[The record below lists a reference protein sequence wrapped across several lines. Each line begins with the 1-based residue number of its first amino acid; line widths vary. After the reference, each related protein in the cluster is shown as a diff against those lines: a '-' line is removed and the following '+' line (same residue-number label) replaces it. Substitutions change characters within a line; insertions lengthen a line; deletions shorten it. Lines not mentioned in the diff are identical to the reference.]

1 MEYYFDMSEIFIT
14 GHRNPDMDTLCA
26 AYSYAVLKNS
36 IDRVNHYT
44 AVRCGHL
51 SDNVSAQFG
60 IIGIEPPPYM
70 RDVHPKVADVVR
82 TDVDPVQ
89 ASLPVFELMRIMNKY
104 EKRPSVIPIF
114 DGDSFKGLLSIDDIA
129 GWFLNDNLAEYPEY
143 ELTVENIE
151 RVLQCRTLK
160 KGKKTKFHATILAG
174 ASHVEQHPNAIVVMP
189 FGERYIKQ
197 AMKNKAPA
205 IILTDVKGKL
215 PEVDWKDYEGSVFV
229 SDIELTE
236 TIRRLRRA
244 PTVSNLLGQQGHVLQ
259 MSDMFDEAKEHLS
272 SSKLRGLAVFDGD
285 RYVGFV
291 TRRCFLRKP
300 KHNVILVD
308 HNEPT
313 QSIRGVEEAVI
324 REIIDHHR
332 LDAPKTDLPIFIDAE
347 PVGST
352 CTIIYQLFVRNNVVP
367 DIITSKVLLAGILTD
382 TILLRSPTTTGID
395 VLSVERLAP
404 LSGISDYRAFGHAI
418 FEQVEGLE
426 SRDPAK
432 VITADMKVYSEGGLE
447 IGVAQCEVP
456 TLHDIGSYS
465 QKYLEALNTVKDA
478 KRLDWVLL
486 MITDVLKC
494 RSMLLSSGHRLED
507 RLSYEKVGE
516 HMFDMRDAVSRKMQL
531 LPEIIYA
538 VNG

>member
-1 MEYYFDMSEIFIT
+1 
-14 GHRNPDMDTLCA
+14 MDTLCA
-26 AYSYAVLKNS
+26 AYAYAVLKNS

-44 AVRCGHL
+44 AVRCGHI
-51 SDNVSAQFG
+51 SDNVSGQFG

-70 RDVHPKVADVVR
+70 RDVHPKVSDVVR

-89 ASLPVFELMRIMNKY
+89 DSLPVFELMRIMNKY
-104 EKRPSVIPIF
+104 EKRPSVVPLF
-114 DGDSFKGLLSIDDIA
+114 EGEKFKGLLSIDDIA
-129 GWFLNDNLAEYPEY
+129 GWFLNDNLGEYPEY

-160 KGKKTKFHATILAG
+160 VGKETKFRAPLLAG
-174 ASHVEQHPNAIVVMP
+174 ASHVDQHPNAVVVMP
-189 FGERYIKQ
+189 FGERYVKQ
-197 AMKNKAPA
+197 AMKAGVPA
-205 IILTDVKGKL
+205 IVLTDVKGEMPKI
-215 PEVDWKDYEGSVFV
+215 DWKGYEGSVFL

-244 PTVSNLLGQQGHVLQ
+244 PTISNLLGQQGPILQ
-259 MSDMFDEAKEHLS
+259 MTDMFDDAKERLS
-272 SSKLRGLAVFDGD
+272 ALKLRGLAVFDGD
-285 RYVGFV
+285 KYVGFV
-291 TRRCFLRKP
+291 TRRCFLKKP
-300 KHNVILVD
+300 RYNMILVD
-308 HNEPT
+308 HNEPM
-313 QSIRGVEEAVI
+313 QSIRGIEEAAI

-347 PVGST
+347 PLGST

-367 DIITSKVLLAGILTD
+367 DLTTAKVLLAGILAD

-395 VLSVERLAP
+395 VLSAEKLAP
-404 LSGISDYRAFGHAI
+404 LAGIANYREFGQAM
-418 FEQVEGLE
+418 FERVEGLE
-426 SRDPAK
+426 SRDPDQ
-432 VITADMKVYSEGGLE
+432 VITADMKVFTENGRE
-447 IGVAQCEVP
+447 IGIAQCEVP
-456 TLHDIGSYS
+456 TLHDIGDYS
-465 QKYLEALNTVKDA
+465 AKYIMALNSIKEA
-478 KRLDWVLL
+478 RRLDWVVL

>member
-1 MEYYFDMSEIFIT
+1 MSEIFIT

-60 IIGIEPPPYM
+60 IIGITPPPYM

-89 ASLPVFELMRIMNKY
+89 ASLPVFELMMIMNKY

-114 DGDSFKGLLSIDDIA
+114 DGETFKGLLSIDDIA

-160 KGKKTKFHATILAG
+160 TGKNSKFHATILAG
-174 ASHVEQHPNAIVVMP
+174 ASHVDQHTNAIVVMP

-197 AMKNKAPA
+197 AMKNKVPA
-205 IILTDVKGKL
+205 IILTDVKGKM
-215 PEVDWKDYEGSVFV
+215 PELDWGDYEGSVFV

-244 PTVSNLLGQQGHVLQ
+244 PTVSNLLGPQGHVLQ
-259 MSDMFDEAKEHLS
+259 MTDMFDEAKEHLS

-291 TRRCFLRKP
+291 TRRCFLKKP
-300 KHNVILVD
+300 RHNVILVD

-313 QSIRGVEEAVI
+313 QSIRGVEEAVVH
-324 REIIDHHR
+324 EIIDHHR

-352 CTIIYQLFVRNNVVP
+352 CTIIYQLFVRNNIVP
-367 DIITSKVLLAGILTD
+367 DLTTSKVLLAGILAD
-382 TILLRSPTTTGID
+382 TIILRSPTTTGID
-395 VLSVERLAP
+395 VLSAERLAP
-404 LSGISDYRAFGHAI
+404 LSGVSDLKAFGKAM
-418 FEQVEGLE
+418 FERVEGLE
-426 SRDPAK
+426 RRNPAD
-432 VITADMKVYSEGGLE
+432 VITADMKVYSENGFE
-447 IGVAQCEVP
+447 IGVGQCEVP
-456 TLHDIGSYS
+456 TLHDIGDYM
-465 QKYLEALNTVKDA
+465 QKYLDALQSVREAKH
-478 KRLDWVLL
+478 LDWVLL
-486 MITDVLKC
+486 MITDVLRC
-494 RSMLLSSGHRLED
+494 RSILLSSGHKMEA
-507 RLSYEKVGE
+507 RLSYEQMEPHV
-516 HMFDMRDAVSRKMQL
+516 FDMHDAVSRKMQL